1 MQVTS
6 QAPRPTP
13 PGPAPNR
20 SAGLTVTVDHRFHD
34 QTCVAVT
41 GDIDIATA
49 DSLTDAVTSALHTTS
64 TRLLI
69 LDLAGVSF
77 CGAAGITAL
86 IKIHRAAS
94 AAGASLALANVG
106 TQVQYVFDLVN
117 MNGTLAALNTPE
129 PRAGPGS
136 AQAART
142 PGGPV
147 HRTRRERVSTSRVD
161 SRPGGGSGE

>member
-6 QAPRPTP
+6 QAPHPTP
-13 PGPAPNR
+13 PRPASNR
-20 SAGLTVTVDHRFHD
+20 SRGLTFTVDHRYHY
-34 QTCVAVT
+34 QTCLAVT

-49 DSLTDAVTSALHTTS
+49 DSLTDAATSALYTS

-86 IKIHRAAS
+86 IKIHRSAS

-106 TQVQYVFDLVN
+106 TQLQGVFDAVN
-117 MNGTLAALNTPE
+117 MNGILAALHTPE
-129 PRAGPGS
+129 RGAGPGS
-136 AQAART
+136 TQA
-142 PGGPV
+142 PNPNG
-147 HRTRRERVSTSRVD
+147 HRSSGHDVQPPTRPRVPRPSTVAD
-161 SRPGGGSGE
+161 